1 MIRMIVSMPPETKDW
16 LEEYGRR
23 HHLSA
28 AEVIR
33 RALEFY
39 RRKGASPKGSLDV
52 LSRTQGKWISITGDS
67 QSYVDEI
74 RSEWDR
80 RK

>member
-1 MIRMIVSMPPETKDW
+1 MPRMIVSLPPETKTW

-33 RALEFY
+33 RALKLY
-39 RRKGASPKGSLDV
+39 RRQGVSSGDLGEI
-52 LSRTQGKWISITGDS
+52 LTRTGGTWKSVRIDGRA
-67 QSYVDEI
+67 YVDAL
-74 RSEWDR
+74 RKEWDG